1 MEKLCFSTVP
11 LCNSCC
17 VYYIWRGLLSQEVSN
32 RQGWR
37 VGGDVVWCGKRLC
50 FVV

>member
-32 RQGWR
+32 RQGWC
-37 VGGDVVWCGKRLC
+37 VGGDVV
-50 FVV
+50 